1 MKMNFDSLEAWCKTC
16 SKEYNYLEQA
26 VYDYAIR
33 ERLDRPFRAELRRHE
48 ELLRK
53 VPDKFADL
61 IVGALVMHL
70 VLGSENSL
78 RRFLAKSAYSPRD
91 ERAFAS
97 ITAKAWR
104 FSFFQTE
111 ERIAEGF
118 FPIQEMG
125 GERDVLLYS
134 NAVDKRN
141 GANST
146 FFLSGLFDDGECVQ
160 TFGPVLQMD
169 AFVPEDIESFAR
181 LAAPDL
187 FAARGLGAVLE
198 REALKFSLLFAFAN
212 SPIPVHDDKPVVYA
226 SSSIRIDDKF
236 LSSLA
241 ALPEREALKGG
252 AWVIHL
258 VKDWTPFSFLDLVV
272 EEKKRRAVLFASSLS
287 SYASASAQP
296 PFDEHFPGLPQYAA
310 SLVMVVAMES
320 ILGRQFPGTL
330 EHRAMRSDKADKTEK
345 AGLEPLN
352 RAIKELTAASNEN
365 LSLDL
370 GELAARHGVD
380 LQALEGV
387 QAMLDKMDDRFAID
401 LPYSIPGFSPP
412 TPARRR
418 AFAEG
423 FSENSLFT
431 FREDASLSA
440 ELASRADDYRLALPA
455 RMRGDMSLERLPA
468 LIERATIELFKGRSS
483 TVLAYTAF
491 LLHAAGADF
500 LDVRA
505 YACEILRVFWQVLMP
520 YSDRENINAFMDT
533 YASWVLHVLHPFGLV
548 EVDREPALDMDRD
561 RPLEIRRSSFFD
573 RWIEW
578 R

>member
-16 SKEYNYLEQA
+16 SKEYDYLEQA

-258 VKDWTPFSFLDLVV
+258 VKDWTPFPFWTSSS
-272 EEKKRRAVLFASSLS
+272 KRKS
-287 SYASASAQP
+287 
-296 PFDEHFPGLPQYAA
+296 
-310 SLVMVVAMES
+310 
-320 ILGRQFPGTL
+320 
-330 EHRAMRSDKADKTEK
+330 
-345 AGLEPLN
+345 AGLFSSRRPF
-352 RAIKELTAASNEN
+352 RAT
-365 LSLDL
+365 
-370 GELAARHGVD
+370 R
-380 LQALEGV
+380 AL
-387 QAMLDKMDDRFAID
+387 R
-401 LPYSIPGFSPP
+401 PSRPS
-412 TPARRR
+412 T
-418 AFAEG
+418 
-423 FSENSLFT
+423 ST
-431 FREDASLSA
+431 FRDCLSTP
-440 ELASRADDYRLALPA
+440 LPW
-455 RMRGDMSLERLPA
+455 SWWSPW
-468 LIERATIELFKGRSS
+468 
-483 TVLAYTAF
+483 
-491 LLHAAGADF
+491 
-500 LDVRA
+500 RA
-505 YACEILRVFWQVLMP
+505 YSEDN
-520 YSDRENINAFMDT
+520 S
-533 YASWVLHVLHPFGLV
+533 
-548 EVDREPALDMDRD
+548 REPWSTAPCEAT
-561 RPLEIRRSSFFD
+561 RPTKPKRPDSNRSIAPS
-573 RWIEW
+573 RN
-578 R
+578 